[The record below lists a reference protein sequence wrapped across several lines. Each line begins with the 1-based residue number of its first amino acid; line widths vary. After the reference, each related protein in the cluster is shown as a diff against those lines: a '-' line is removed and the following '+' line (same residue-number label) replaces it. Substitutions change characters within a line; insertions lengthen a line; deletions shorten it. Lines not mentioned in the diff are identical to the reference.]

1 MAAGLGTVQ
10 ANVFTELWLGYSL
23 GEYTSTR
30 GFGTDRIAASLGSIT
45 DLNATSARPR
55 RSPRPCWWPMRSRP
69 TLANGPPGRA
79 AIVRGVSRLAP
90 RRHSTAISE
99 AWGTVAFASV
109 RAWQVQRNGRPCDV
123 LRLVEIS
130 EPVPGPGELRLLV
143 QAAAVGMPDAFLCR
157 GTYAF
162 NPTLP
167 FVPGQ
172 EVCGIVDAVGTDVRI
187 ALGTRV
193 MAVTNF
199 YDGRGGFAEVAIA
212 RADACYRVPETM
224 SDVDAASFR
233 IGFSTAWIGLVRRA
247 ALQAGE
253 TLLVLGGA
261 GGSGVAAIQLGLALG
276 ARVIAVAAGAA
287 KCNVCAQLGA
297 DVVIDRATQVVPDA
311 VLEASGGLG
320 VDVVYDPV
328 GGSAAGATLR
338 CLTRGGRLLAVGF
351 ASGEWV
357 LADISV
363 LVRRN
368 ASIVGVYAGGLTR
381 AENEADHEALLAL
394 AGNGQLKSVAN
405 VMSFDALSD
414 AVDAVDAGNA
424 IGKMVVRIA
433 DSG

>member
-1 MAAGLGTVQ
+1 M
-10 ANVFTELWLGYSL
+10 
-23 GEYTSTR
+23 
-30 GFGTDRIAASLGSIT
+30 
-45 DLNATSARPR
+45 
-55 RSPRPCWWPMRSRP
+55 
-69 TLANGPPGRA
+69 
-79 AIVRGVSRLAP
+79 
-90 RRHSTAISE
+90 
-99 AWGTVAFASV
+99 
-109 RAWQVQRNGRPCDV
+109 RAWQVQRNGPPCDV
-123 LRLVEIS
+123 LRLAEIS

-297 DVVIDRATQVVPDA
+297 DVVIDRATQVVPVA

-328 GGSAAGATLR
+328 GGNAAGATLR

-357 LADISV
+357 LADIMCWRVATRPLSGCMPVASPAPRTKRITKPCSRWRATVSSRASRMSCRSTRCPTPSTRSMQATRSARWLFGSPIRGEHFGDEGARSDEV
-363 LVRRN
+363 LRQHGGTEEREQRLAHFCPDRR
-368 ASIVGVYAGGLTR
+368 T
-381 AENEADHEALLAL
+381 
-394 AGNGQLKSVAN
+394 
-405 VMSFDALSD
+405 
-414 AVDAVDAGNA
+414 
-424 IGKMVVRIA
+424 
-433 DSG
+433 